1 MNPASLSRDSSS
13 VLLISFLGVK
23 PYNPSLYRYPGMPEP
38 VSCRYGAMAFM
49 SCIQNLEKV
58 SVDKLLICGT
68 VSSLWT
74 EIPAYLLE
82 SADLLFAAA
91 PDLSDIR
98 QRLTDLQN
106 TTHYLEFSAF
116 LASRKTPSPED
127 HDLFL
132 KLLKELEDGVNSA
145 VSGAGLRVCFLEHDE
160 VFSEYRNQIELLNR
174 IRNTGLIDDRTDI
187 YLDITYGMR
196 IMPYMVF
203 ISFQSLCYTENL
215 RIKRIWYSPEF
226 MPKTD
231 PLDRLD
237 YIEKVKNRLRY
248 LRDTDYDRYQEKRAQ
263 VIGVLPASNK
273 PGRSGAGAPEAVPPT
288 PIDCCFLDSVGAVLD
303 DAAAVS
309 RFRVTADPAELA
321 GCLNKADCENNDGNG
336 DFQSLKSALTD
347 ISYRLSICDY
357 PEAAKLILNHQE
369 ELLAAAGNPDIAG
382 LLKTSFAWAEDFAAA
397 GDSARGRKQ
406 ALKKLSSLYLTSHDY
421 AHAVNSCYSAF
432 MDLGAE
438 YPESGQDDKGRN
450 KAWKDKKNPAEQK
463 SDSAEKKPNP
473 LVPKNFGSFMKLYR
487 AMFVHLNDN
496 TEKRASPGIS
506 RILQIDEDN
515 RIDEK
520 HLRKEILKQFAA
532 LGVSEE
538 SSRNS
543 GKHVMFTFIGSGDYG
558 HTSYQYTDPFHQDI
572 HDFDT
577 ENTSAIGVSL
587 AKKLLRGN
595 PEQEEKPLARL
606 VIAGTR
612 TSNWRRVLESLEA
625 EFLAPLAD
633 KASDRLQAFR
643 DLREKL
649 SAHIDDP
656 ANKKGS
662 IDDGHIASVN
672 DFFGDIRDLLG
683 LEIVFAATGDAI
695 HEPETQREIV
705 RVITGNVKPG
715 DQISFDITHSY
726 RIIPVISLCAFL
738 YLQALNH
745 NEICHVFYGEA
756 PMERGFNELNGLKRS
771 QLPDEAAFH
780 EARQKIE
787 EILKDAPQEKLLS
800 GHVYDMRNLTKLLE
814 YSAAVN
820 QYISAGNIIFLEP
833 LIKVEL
839 RKRDYE
845 NYINFR
851 NGVILDN
858 LSMFRASAEFLAPAV
873 SRLREGINDP
883 VLKTVDEKMFLGLI
897 WVNDALDDRGYY
909 LVMTGKAAAYLRNG
923 RFMEAFLCCYQAC
936 SSLADLVKTSLF
948 RMASAGKIEIT
959 KEMIVPGDG
968 CDSRFVSFANAFN
981 QKLRK
986 GRKASDFKGMIN
998 SGKNKDKLKYYKT
1011 LSFISLKLFD
1021 EDWPFVQVLRN
1032 CFIHS
1037 DAVIT
1042 DRRIIRLLSL
1052 PVPKQ
1057 QEEIRK
1063 RLLNSVIP
1071 GIERT
1076 GNIIAAV
1083 FAGDEPEERRK
1094 Q

>member
-13 VLLISFLGVK
+13 VLLISFLGVT
-23 PYNPSLYRYPGMPEP
+23 PYRPSLYSYPGMPEP

-98 QRLTDLQN
+98 QRLTDLQK
-106 TTHYLEFSAF
+106 TPHYLEFSAF
-116 LASRKTPSPED
+116 LASRKTPAPED

-145 VSGAGLRVCFLEHDE
+145 VSGTGLRVCFLEHDE

-273 PGRSGAGAPEAVPPT
+273 PGSFGAGTPAAVPPR
-288 PIDCCFLDSVGAVLD
+288 PVDCCFLDSVGAVLD

-309 RFRVTADPAELA
+309 RFQVTADPAELA
-321 GCLNKADCENNDGNG
+321 GCLNKFDFGNNDSIRA
-336 DFQSLKSALTD
+336 FQSLKSALTD

-357 PEAAKLILNHQE
+357 PEAAKLIHKHRE
-369 ELLAAAGNPDIAG
+369 KIIAAAGNPDIAG
-382 LLKTSFAWAEDFAAA
+382 LLRASFVWAEDFAAA
-397 GDSARGRKQ
+397 GGSAAKRRK
-406 ALKKLSSLYLTSHDY
+406 ALQKLSALYLKSHDY
-421 AHAVNSCYSAF
+421 VHAVNSCNSALT
-432 MDLGAE
+432 DLGAE
-438 YPESGQDDKGRN
+438 SASSGKQDSNQNQAGEN
-450 KAWKDKKNPAEQK
+450 KQKPAKQK
-463 SDSAEKKPNP
+463 KKPGFA
-473 LVPKNFGSFMKLYR
+473 KAFKSFKKLYR
-487 AMFVHLNDN
+487 AMFIHLNDN
-496 TEKRASPGIS
+496 TDKLDSS
-506 RILQIDEDN
+506 RISKMLQVDEDN

-543 GKHVMFTFIGSGDYG
+543 GNHVMFTFIGSGDYG
-558 HTSYQYTDPFHQDI
+558 HTSYLYTDPFHRDI

-587 AKKLLRGN
+587 ARKLLRGN
-595 PEQEEKPLARL
+595 PDQEEKPLARL

-633 KASDRLQAFR
+633 KAPDRLQAFR
-643 DLREKL
+643 ELREKL

-656 ANKKGS
+656 ANKRGC
-662 IDDGHIASVN
+662 IDDSHIASVN
-672 DFFGDIRDLLG
+672 AFFGDVRDLLG
-683 LEIVFAATGDAI
+683 LEIVFAATSDAI

-705 RVITGNVKPG
+705 RVITSNVNPG

-787 EILKDAPQEKLLS
+787 EILKDAPQERHLS

-858 LSMFRASAEFLAPAV
+858 LSMFKASAEFLAPAV
-873 SRLREGINDP
+873 SRLWEGINDP
-883 VLKTVDEKMFLGLI
+883 VLKTVDEKMFLGFT

-909 LVMTGKAAAYLRNG
+909 RVMTGKAVTYLRNG

-936 SSLADLVKTSLF
+936 SSLAELVKTSLS
-948 RMASAGKIEIT
+948 RMAARGEIEIR
-959 KEMIVPGDG
+959 KDLIVFGGGSDP
-968 CDSRFVSFANAFN
+968 RFIKFAGSFN
-981 QKLRK
+981 QKLLK
-986 GRKASDFKGMIN
+986 L
-998 SGKNKDKLKYYKT
+998 KNKKFNFKEIISTDEQNDNYYKA
-1011 LSFISLKLFD
+1011 LSFISKRLFD
-1021 EDWPFVQVLRN
+1021 EDWLFVQVLRN
-1032 CFIHS
+1032 SFIHS

-1042 DRRIIRLLSL
+1042 DRKIIRLLSL
-1052 PVPKQ
+1052 PVPDQ

-1063 RLLNSVIP
+1063 RLLDYVIP
-1071 GIERT
+1071 GIERS
-1076 GNIIAAV
+1076 GDMIAAA
-1083 FAGDEPEERRK
+1083 FAGDEPEERPEE
-1094 Q
+1094 